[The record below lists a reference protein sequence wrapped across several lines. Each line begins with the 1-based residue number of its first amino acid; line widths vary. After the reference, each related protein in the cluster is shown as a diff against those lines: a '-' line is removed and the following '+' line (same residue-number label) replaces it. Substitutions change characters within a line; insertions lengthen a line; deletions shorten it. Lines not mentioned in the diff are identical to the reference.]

1 MKRVMSADRD
11 EFMAEMWDTVFGLVE
26 KVLLF
31 LWFSIG
37 LLPPRESVD
46 EAEYQC
52 VCIRVTQAGG

>member
-1 MKRVMSADRD
+1 MSADRD
-11 EFMAEMWDTVFGLVE
+11 GFMAEMWDTVFGLVE

-46 EAEYQC
+46 EAEYQY
-52 VCIRVTQAGG
+52 VCTRVTQAGG